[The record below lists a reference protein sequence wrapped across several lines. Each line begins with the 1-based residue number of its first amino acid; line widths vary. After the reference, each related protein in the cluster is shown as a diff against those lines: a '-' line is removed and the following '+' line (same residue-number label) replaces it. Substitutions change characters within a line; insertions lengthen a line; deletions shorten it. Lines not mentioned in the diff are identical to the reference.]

1 MGRVRRFVD
10 SFTIALL
17 FTVLLATVVPCR
29 GKVAEAFEVI
39 TSAAIAL
46 LFFLHGAKLSREA
59 IIAGAAHWRLHAL
72 VFFGTF
78 VLFPILGL
86 LLRPLGSL
94 LLTPELYLGI
104 LFLCVLPSTVQ
115 SSIAFTSI
123 AGGNVPAAVCSAS
136 ASNVFSVF
144 LTPILVGVLIAQEGA
159 GVPMSGSFWEIVLQI
174 LVPFGLGH
182 AVRPLIRRVG
192 RAPASTHEPRRSRLD
207 IAGRLRGVQRSR
219 CRGTMEPNPL
229 ARPGGSSRD
238 RLPALGDR
246 YDDDVVFQRAVW
258 FQSRGSNHHSVL
270 RLEEELGDRSAHRQ
284 CAVCGEHCRANDSP
298 VDALSPD
305 PTDGLCALG
314 TTLGGAPHFRAR
326 NSSAADLLLDGEEAA
341 QNRLVPA
348 TGTAWLLALAVF
360 LGRRSSS
367 VFSSSAATRSSII
380 SITNLG
386 RRPEFFP
393 SAHALADPLQS
404 RE

>member
-1 MGRVRRFVD
+1 MGRVLRFVD

-29 GKVAEAFEVI
+29 GRVADVFEVI

-182 AVRPLIRRVG
+182 AVRPLIRGWVERQ
-192 RAPASTHEPRRSRLD
+192 RRLTSLVD
-207 IAGRLRGVQRSR
+207 
-219 CRGTMEPNPL
+219 
-229 ARPGGSSRD
+229 
-238 RLPALGDR
+238 
-246 YDDDVVFQRAVW
+246 
-258 FQSRGSNHHSVL
+258 RGSI
-270 RLEEELGDRSAHRQ
+270 
-284 CAVCGEHCRANDSP
+284 
-298 VDALSPD
+298 
-305 PTDGLCALG
+305 
-314 TTLGGAPHFRAR
+314 
-326 NSSAADLLLDGEEAA
+326 LLVVYVA
-341 QNRLVPA
+341 
-348 TGTAWLLALAVF
+348 
-360 LGRRSSS
+360 
-367 VFSSSAATRSSII
+367 FS
-380 SITNLG
+380 
-386 RRPEFFP
+386 
-393 SAHALADPLQS
+393 
-404 RE
+404 

>member
-1 MGRVRRFVD
+1 MLRLSMGSVRRFVD

-17 FTVLLATVVPCR
+17 FTVLLATVAPCR
-29 GKVAEAFEVI
+29 GRVAEAFEVI

-182 AVRPLIRRVG
+182 AVRPLVRGWVERR
-192 RAPASTHEPRRSRLD
+192 RRLTSLVD
-207 IAGRLRGVQRSR
+207 RGSILLVVYVAFSGAVVEGLWSQ
-219 CRGTMEPNPL
+219 TPL
-229 ARPGGSSRD
+229 AIVMVTMWFSSALFGFNHADRITILFCGSKKSLATGVPIANVLFAGSIVGPMI
-238 RLPALGDR
+238 LPLMLFHQIQLM
-246 YDDDVVFQRAVW
+246 V
-258 FQSRGSNHHSVL
+258 
-270 RLEEELGDRSAHRQ
+270 
-284 CAVCGEHCRANDSP
+284 
-298 VDALSPD
+298 
-305 PTDGLCALG
+305 CALLAQRWAALR
-314 TTLGGAPHFRAR
+314 TFALET
-326 NSSAADLLLDGEEAA
+326 SS
-341 QNRLVPA
+341 
-348 TGTAWLLALAVF
+348 
-360 LGRRSSS
+360 
-367 VFSSSAATRSSII
+367 TRQTS
-380 SITNLG
+380 
-386 RRPEFFP
+386 F
-393 SAHALADPLQS
+393 
-404 RE
+404 

>member
-1 MGRVRRFVD
+1 MLRLSMGRVRRFVD

-17 FTVLLATVVPCR
+17 LTVLLATVAPCR
-29 GKVAEAFEVI
+29 GRVAEAFEVI
-39 TSAAIAL
+39 TSVAIAL

-72 VFFGTF
+72 VFSGTF

-174 LVPFGLGH
+174 FVPFGLGH
-182 AVRPLIRRVG
+182 AVRPLIRGWV
-192 RAPASTHEPRRSRLD
+192 ERRRRLT
-207 IAGRLRGVQRSR
+207 RLV
-219 CRGTMEPNPL
+219 
-229 ARPGGSSRD
+229 D
-238 RLPALGDR
+238 
-246 YDDDVVFQRAVW
+246 
-258 FQSRGSNHHSVL
+258 RGSILLVVYVAFSGAVVEGLWSQTPLRVLAGVLVIDCLLLAIVMVTMWFSSALFGFNHADRITILFCGSKKSLATGVPIANVL
-270 RLEEELGDRSAHRQ
+270 FAGSIVGPMILPLMLFHQ
-284 CAVCGEHCRANDSP
+284 IQLMV
-298 VDALSPD
+298 
-305 PTDGLCALG
+305 CALLAQRWAALR
-314 TTLGGAPHFRAR
+314 TFALET
-326 NSSAADLLLDGEEAA
+326 SS
-341 QNRLVPA
+341 
-348 TGTAWLLALAVF
+348 
-360 LGRRSSS
+360 
-367 VFSSSAATRSSII
+367 TRQTS
-380 SITNLG
+380 
-386 RRPEFFP
+386 F
-393 SAHALADPLQS
+393 
-404 RE
+404 